1 MAVNDL
7 PSLGVDSGPETQANV
22 GVEEFSG
29 GRRINEAMP
38 MILHLGS
45 DDLVELDR
53 YLRGTGMDGVRQ
65 VGGAENARCHDSE
78 CFTTAIPFQSFVG
91 DFGPSVIS
99 RLRVLIGYG
108 MVDWNLIPTMAE

>member
-65 VGGAENARCHDSE
+65 VGGGLKMPDVMILNASQQ
-78 CFTTAIPFQSFVG
+78 PFLSKA
-91 DFGPSVIS
+91 
-99 RLRVLIGYG
+99 L
-108 MVDWNLIPTMAE
+108 